1 MSSHSFWHK
10 IILIK
15 KPPYILLKNFSKQK
29 NSSSLCG
36 GDVMGKHSKTFFSQN
51 LQIFKIGV
59 IYPLDVSLQS
69 TAAQQNYKTY
79 PLIHSF
85 IVAAYFI
92 NNLYLLYI
100 PPPKK
105 KYY

>member
-1 MSSHSFWHK
+1 
-10 IILIK
+10 
-15 KPPYILLKNFSKQK
+15 
-29 NSSSLCG
+29 
-36 GDVMGKHSKTFFSQN
+36 MGKHSQTFFSQN

-92 NNLYLLYI
+92 NNFNKKPS

-105 KYY
+105 ILLTFLLILLLSSVVGRR

>member
-1 MSSHSFWHK
+1 
-10 IILIK
+10 
-15 KPPYILLKNFSKQK
+15 
-29 NSSSLCG
+29 
-36 GDVMGKHSKTFFSQN
+36 MGKHSQTFFSQN

-92 NNLYLLYI
+92 NNFNKKN

-105 KYY
+105 ILLTFLLILLLSSVVGRR

>member
-51 LQIFKIGV
+51 LQIFKIDV

-69 TAAQQNYKTY
+69 TAAPPKTTK
-79 PLIHSF
+79 LILSFIHS
-85 IVAAYFI
+85 
-92 NNLYLLYI
+92 LWRHTS
-100 PPPKK
+100 
-105 KYY
+105 